1 MAQRETRDKI
11 LAIVT
16 EFAGVISKEM
26 VVSKIILF
34 GSYSTGRQHDYS
46 DIDVAV
52 VSPDFTDD
60 RIEDQLRLMKYRRTV
75 DLRIEPMPFTPG
87 EFVPTNP
94 FVRNIIET
102 GVVVMDTPNPGLAMT
117 DLSDQP
123 HDQV

>member
-11 LAIVT
+11 LAIVA

-52 VSPDFTDD
+52 VSPDFTGD

-94 FVRNIIET
+94 FVRNIVET
-102 GVVVMDTPNPGLAMT
+102 GVVVMDTTNPGLAMT

>member
-11 LAIVT
+11 LAIVA

-52 VSPDFTDD
+52 VSPDFTGD

>member
-11 LAIVT
+11 LAIVA

-94 FVRNIIET
+94 FVRNIVET
-102 GVVVMDTPNPGLAMT
+102 GVVVMDTTNPGLAMT

>member
-11 LAIVT
+11 LAIVA

-52 VSPDFTDD
+52 VSPDFTGD

-102 GVVVMDTPNPGLAMT
+102 GILVMDTTNPGLAMT

>member
-52 VSPDFTDD
+52 VSPDFTGD

-94 FVRNIIET
+94 FVRNIVET
-102 GVVVMDTPNPGLAMT
+102 GVVVMDTTNPGLAMT